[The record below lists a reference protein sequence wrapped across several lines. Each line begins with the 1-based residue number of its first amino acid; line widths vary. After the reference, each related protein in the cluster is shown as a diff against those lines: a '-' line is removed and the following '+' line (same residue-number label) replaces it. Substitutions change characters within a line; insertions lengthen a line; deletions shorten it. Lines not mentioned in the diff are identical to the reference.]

1 MRTREKSFRHESL
14 QDGKSIRDLLRS
26 ITKGL
31 ADGRLVFSDEDGEIV
46 MEPKG
51 LLHTKLTVSKEESR
65 NRINLRITWQA
76 EDSSVKKDKS
86 LSARTGKKKTGRR
99 LG

>member
-14 QDGKSIRDLLRS
+14 QDGKSIRELLES
-26 ITKGL
+26 ITEGL

-65 NRINLRITWQA
+65 HRINLRITWQV
-76 EDSSVKKDKS
+76 EDNSVKKDKS
-86 LSARTGKKKTGRR
+86 LSVQSGKKK
-99 LG
+99 

>member
-14 QDGKSIRDLLRS
+14 QDGKSIRELLES
-26 ITKGL
+26 ITEGL

-65 NRINLRITWQA
+65 HRINLRVTWQV
-76 EDSSVKKDKS
+76 EDNSVKKDKS
-86 LSARTGKKKTGRR
+86 LSVQSGKKK
-99 LG
+99 

>member
-14 QDGKSIRDLLRS
+14 QDGKSIRDLLES
-26 ITKGL
+26 ITEGL

-65 NRINLRITWQA
+65 HRINLRVTWQV
-76 EDSSVKKDKS
+76 EDNSVKKDKS
-86 LSARTGKKKTGRR
+86 LSAQSGKTK
-99 LG
+99 

>member
-14 QDGKSIRDLLRS
+14 QDGKSIRDLLES
-26 ITKGL
+26 ITEGL

-65 NRINLRITWQA
+65 HRINLRVTWQV
-76 EDSSVKKDKS
+76 EDNSVKKDKS
-86 LSARTGKKKTGRR
+86 LSVQSGKTK
-99 LG
+99 

>member
-14 QDGKSIRDLLRS
+14 QDGKSIRDLLES
-26 ITKGL
+26 ITEGL
-31 ADGRLVFSDEDGEIV
+31 TDGRLVFSDEDGEIV

-65 NRINLRITWQA
+65 HRINLRVTWQV
-76 EDSSVKKDKS
+76 EDNSVKKDKS
-86 LSARTGKKKTGRR
+86 LSVQSGKTK
-99 LG
+99 